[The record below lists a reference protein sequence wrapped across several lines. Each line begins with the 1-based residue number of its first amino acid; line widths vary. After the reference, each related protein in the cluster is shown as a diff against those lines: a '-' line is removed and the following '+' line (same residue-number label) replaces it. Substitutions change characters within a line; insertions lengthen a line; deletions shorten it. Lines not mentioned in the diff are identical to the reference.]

1 MMRKL
6 FNYAQPLHF
15 ANHITGRALDFRTE
29 IDDFIFQNEDL
40 ANIALTEAE
49 WGSITQVAGWLKA
62 FRSATTQMSTTK
74 QPMLSTSH
82 AIFRGLQ
89 DEVRNALR
97 SLPDSTSPMIKNGL
111 LAAHQKLSEYY
122 YRFDISPFYIWAA
135 RESFH
140 FTTFCCIDLFL
151 KFWTLAFCMKA

>member
-1 MMRKL
+1 NL
-6 FNYAQPLHF
+6 
-15 ANHITGRALDFRTE
+15 
-29 IDDFIFQNEDL
+29 
-40 ANIALTEAE
+40 ALTEAE

-74 QPMLSTSH
+74 QPMLSTAH

-97 SLPDSTSPMIKNGL
+97 SLPDSASPLIKAGL

-122 YRFDISPFYIWAA
+122 YRFDISPFYI
-135 RESFH
+135 
-140 FTTFCCIDLFL
+140 
-151 KFWTLAFCMKA
+151 

>member
-1 MMRKL
+1 MI
-6 FNYAQPLHF
+6 HE
-15 ANHITGRALDFRTE
+15 TGRALDFLAE

-40 ANIALTEAE
+40 CNLALTEAE
-49 WGSITQVAGWLKA
+49 WESITQVAGWLKA

-74 QPMLSTSH
+74 QPMLSTAH
-82 AIFRGLQ
+82 AIFCGLQ

-97 SLPDSTSPMIKNGL
+97 SLPDSTSPMIKDGL

-135 RESFH
+135 HESYP
-140 FTTFCCIDLFL
+140 FCISV
-151 KFWTLAFCMKA
+151 